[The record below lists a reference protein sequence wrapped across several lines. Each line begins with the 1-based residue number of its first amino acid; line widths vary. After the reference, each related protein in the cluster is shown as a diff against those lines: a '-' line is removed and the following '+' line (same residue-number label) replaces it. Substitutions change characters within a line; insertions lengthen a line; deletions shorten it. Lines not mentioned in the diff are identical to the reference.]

1 MRVLQKHS
9 SKYQSAL
16 PQNILK
22 LWFCFNVF
30 TCSKEFSLSPKW
42 LSMNRIKLEFKKI
55 GSSLRCAHSALP
67 SDRGD
72 SKRLLCTARAMAGYF
87 WTCQPPNDSDDLQEQ
102 TEHSIHLLPPFLLSG
117 PQDKKY

>member
-30 TCSKEFSLSPKW
+30 TCSKKLSLSPKW
-42 LSMNRIKLEFKKI
+42 LSMNRVKFEFRKI
-55 GSSLRCAHSALP
+55 GSGVGFAHSALL
-67 SDRGD
+67 SD
-72 SKRLLCTARAMAGYF
+72 
-87 WTCQPPNDSDDLQEQ
+87 
-102 TEHSIHLLPPFLLSG
+102 
-117 PQDKKY
+117 